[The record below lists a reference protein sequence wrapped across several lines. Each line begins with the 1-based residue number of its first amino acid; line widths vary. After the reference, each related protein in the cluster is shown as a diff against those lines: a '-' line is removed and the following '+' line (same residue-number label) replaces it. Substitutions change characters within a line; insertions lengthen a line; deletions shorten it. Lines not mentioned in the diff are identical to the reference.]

1 MRVGS
6 DFRISLPDI
15 PRSDDDDRVRRCAV
29 WFGRGNWNKMQLPL
43 PFSRQMFGSF
53 SALLLL
59 KVFSLIQ
66 LVNHLQSG
74 AAGCV
79 KGFVTCFLEV
89 PLALLGQHGSYS
101 SAQLPV
107 ELSEN
112 VLQNLFLNLPPQ
124 TV

>member
-1 MRVGS
+1 M
-6 DFRISLPDI
+6 I
-15 PRSDDDDRVRRCAV
+15 PAAHEKEGYDWGVV
-29 WFGRGNWNKMQLPL
+29 
-43 PFSRQMFGSF
+43 
-53 SALLLL
+53 LLLT
-59 KVFSLIQ
+59 K
-66 LVNHLQSG
+66 QSG

-89 PLALLGQHGSYS
+89 PIALLGQHGSCS

-112 VLQNLFLNLPPQ
+112 ISLNLFLNLPPQ